1 MSDMYNKI
9 SNDIKDA
16 MKAHDNVKRDC
27 LRTVMSDIKNLT
39 VNAGKEITDDACLKV
54 LQKSAKTHQDS
65 IDQFKAAGRDDLASK
80 ELQELDILKSYL
92 PKALSA
98 EETEVEVKKVLERSG
113 IDPVKKNM
121 GQFMKILSQVP
132 GIDKKAA
139 SSFLGKLLK

>member
-65 IDQFKAAGRDDLASK
+65 IDQFKAAGRDDLASR
-80 ELQELDILKSYL
+80 EIQELDILKAYL

-98 EETEVEVKKVLERSG
+98 EETEIEVKKVLEGSS

>member
-1 MSDMYNKI
+1 MSDLYNKI

-39 VNAGKEITDDACLKV
+39 VNAGKELTDDACLKA

-80 ELQELDILKSYL
+80 EIQELDILKSYL

-98 EETEVEVKKVLERSG
+98 EETEAEVKKVLEGSG

-139 SSFLGKLLK
+139 SSILAKHLK

>member
-1 MSDMYNKI
+1 MSDLYNKI

-39 VNAGKEITDDACLKV
+39 VNAGKELTDDACLKA

-80 ELQELDILKSYL
+80 EIQELDILKSYL
-92 PKALSA
+92 PKTLSA
-98 EETEVEVKKVLERSG
+98 EETESEVKKVLEGSS

>member
-65 IDQFKAAGRDDLASK
+65 IDQFKSAGRDDLASR
-80 ELQELDILKSYL
+80 EIQELDILKSYL

-98 EETEVEVKKVLERSG
+98 EETEAEVKKVLEGSS

>member
-65 IDQFKAAGRDDLASK
+65 IDQFKTAGRNDLASK